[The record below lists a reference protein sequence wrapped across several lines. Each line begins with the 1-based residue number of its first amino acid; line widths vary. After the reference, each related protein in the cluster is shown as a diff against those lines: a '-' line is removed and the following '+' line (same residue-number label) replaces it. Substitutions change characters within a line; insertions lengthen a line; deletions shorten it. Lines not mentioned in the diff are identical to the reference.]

1 VKLFQNSKG
10 NWHVSF
16 VDQTGKHRY
25 LSLKTTEKAVAE
37 QIAAELVPHALS
49 KVRDPIHREVARFVA
64 DRSDLRSTNW
74 TRDNGYILHR
84 WASEM
89 LDLDCSCV
97 QEITTLKLQTWF
109 NRKKQTIKTAT
120 VAAYLTHV
128 RTFLEWARE
137 ERHLLL
143 YNPAD
148 KVRVPKF
155 SKAVRR
161 NFLPLPAAQK
171 LIDNCMDE
179 QLRFVLYCGIHAGF
193 RFSEAMMA
201 RPEWFDLESK
211 LIHIQVSEEWAP
223 KNGKGRTIPMSDEF
237 HAFLE
242 IYGLRSPYMIAPD
255 KELVGSPRHRYDISR
270 RFDRLTMQC
279 QINCTF
285 HDLRRTFCSLK
296 VSAGVSLYKVAKWAG
311 HGMQVCEA
319 HYAHLVPSD
328 DDNIVLERKT
338 PAPEI
343 QASELSP
350 HRQLTWEELH
360 ELVWSMPMT
369 RAARQVGITD
379 NGLRKWCNRIKVPIP
394 PQGYWQVPP
403 TRRAM
408 FLERAH
414 RSHKGAAAIVP
425 SSTMEAA

>member
-10 NWHVSF
+10 SWYVSF
-16 VDQTGKHRY
+16 LDQTGKHRY

-37 QIAAELVPHALS
+37 LIASELVPHELS
-49 KVRDPIHREVARFVA
+49 KMRDPIQREVARYVA
-64 DRSDLRSTNW
+64 DRSDLRSNNW
-74 TRDNGYILHR
+74 TRDNGYILR
-84 WASEM
+84 AWASEM

-97 QEITTLKLQTWF
+97 QEIDTLKLQTWF

-137 ERHLLL
+137 ARHLLL

-161 NFLPLPAAQK
+161 NFLPLRDAQK
-171 LIDNCMDE
+171 LIDSCMDE

-193 RFSEAMMA
+193 RFGEAMMA
-201 RPEWFDLESK
+201 RPEWFNLDNK
-211 LIHIQVSEEWAP
+211 LIHIQVSEDWAP
-223 KNGKGRTIPMSDEF
+223 KNGKGRTVPMSDEF

-242 IYGLRSPYMIAPD
+242 IYGLRSPYMIAPE
-255 KELVGSPRHRYDISR
+255 KEFSARSRYRFDISR
-270 RFDRLTMQC
+270 RFERLTMQC
-279 QINCTF
+279 KINCTF

-328 DDNIVLERKT
+328 GEIEKGLERLT
-338 PAPEI
+338 PAPEV
-343 QASELSP
+343 QAPEVP
-350 HRQLTWEELH
+350 VHRQLTWEELR

-369 RAARQVGITD
+369 KAAREVGITD
-379 NGLRKWCNRIKVPIP
+379 NGLRKWCTRCKIPLP

-403 TRRAM
+403 ARRAA
-408 FLERAH
+408 FLERAN
-414 RSHKGAAAIVP
+414 RSHKAGDGVVSVAA
-425 SSTMEAA
+425 

>member
-1 VKLFQNSKG
+1 LLLCSG
-10 NWHVSF
+10 NRH
-16 VDQTGKHRY
+16 
-25 LSLKTTEKAVAE
+25 
-37 QIAAELVPHALS
+37 
-49 KVRDPIHREVARFVA
+49 
-64 DRSDLRSTNW
+64 
-74 TRDNGYILHR
+74 
-84 WASEM
+84 
-89 LDLDCSCV
+89 
-97 QEITTLKLQTWF
+97 LKLQTWF

-161 NFLPLPAAQK
+161 NFLPLRTAQK

-193 RFSEAMMA
+193 RFGEAMMA
-201 RPEWFDLESK
+201 RPEWFDLDNK
-211 LIHIQVSEEWAP
+211 LIHIQVSEDWAP

-242 IYGLRSPYMIAPD
+242 IYGLRSPYMIAPE
-255 KELVGSPRHRYDISR
+255 KEFSARSRYRFDISR

-296 VSAGVSLYKVAKWAG
+296 VSAGVSLFKVAKWAG

-319 HYAHLVPSD
+319 HYSFLVPSD
-328 DDNIVLERKT
+328 DEINIGLERT
-338 PAPEI
+338 SPAPEV
-343 QASELSP
+343 QVPEERP

-379 NGLRKWCNRIKVPIP
+379 NGLRKWCNRVQVPLP
-394 PQGYWQVPP
+394 PQGYWHVPP
-403 TRRAM
+403 ARRAA

-414 RSHKGAAAIVP
+414 RSHKVVAVPPNTEGAP
-425 SSTMEAA
+425 LTGLKTEAA